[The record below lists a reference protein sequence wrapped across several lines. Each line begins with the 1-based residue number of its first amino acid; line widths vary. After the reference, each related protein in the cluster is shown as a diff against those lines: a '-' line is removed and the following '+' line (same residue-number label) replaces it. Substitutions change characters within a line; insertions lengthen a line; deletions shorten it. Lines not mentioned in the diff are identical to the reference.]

1 MKNKKMNNKGFSLVE
16 LIIVIAIMAVLVGVL
31 APAYLRYVEKS
42 RKSADVQALD
52 AVANAMEAAAIDPS
66 LEFAAGE
73 EATMTVILSSS
84 GITVKESG
92 AEEEGTGDYETELR
106 ETLGD
111 YKLKS
116 KEWTSFEVTGTVN
129 GGSVTFATKAVYAEG
144 TKPQNKLDEYASDLA
159 TKLNVSE

>member
-66 LEFAAGE
+66 LEFAAGK

-92 AEEEGTGDYETELR
+92 AEGTGDYETELR

-111 YKLKS
+111 YELKS

-144 TKPQNKLDEYASDLA
+144 IKTQNKLDEYASDLA